1 MNATM
6 IEAAS
11 KISNGTFTVQNRVT
25 GEHRTFRI
33 RTQKEDATFAPGK
46 RVVSLMTGS
55 DNETAYTNFA
65 FVTEDGIAVW
75 SSKRS
80 TGGYTA
86 YAALLWSL
94 AVDGGFSQY
103 AEKYSLTASKKCI
116 RCNRKL
122 TTPESLAAGIG
133 PECAG
138 RTSRRNVETAV
149 EFTAPVYAT
158 DLAQDETPRFVAERV
173 CGFEECDGEPCTRPD
188 AAHAEYRQT
197 EMIEADHR

>member
-1 MNATM
+1 MTNDTM
-6 IEAAS
+6 VIEAAS

-33 RTQKEDATFAPGK
+33 RTQKEDASFAPGK
-46 RVVSLMTGS
+46 RTVALMTGS
-55 DNETAYTNFA
+55 DNESSYTGFA
-65 FVTEDGIAVW
+65 FVTEDGLAVW

-80 TGGYTA
+80 TGGYVA

-94 AVDGGFSQY
+94 AVDGAFSQY

-122 TTPESLAAGIG
+122 TTPESLASGIG

-138 RTSRRNVETAV
+138 RIARRNAQTAV

-158 DLAQDETPRFVAERV
+158 DLAAPELQT
-173 CGFEECDGEPCTRPD
+173 CGFEECDGEPCTRP
-188 AAHAEYRQT
+188 AADHAEFRD
-197 EMIEADHR
+197 AHRAE

>member
-1 MNATM
+1 MKMTNANTL
-6 IEAAS
+6 EAAA
-11 KISNGTFTVQNRVT
+11 KISNGTFTVQNRLT

-33 RTQKEDATFAPGK
+33 RTQKEDASFAPGK
-46 RVVSLMTGS
+46 RVVALLTGN
-55 DNETAYTNFA
+55 DNETAYTGFG

-80 TGGYTA
+80 AGGYTA

-94 AVDGGFSQY
+94 AVDSCFSQY

-138 RTSRRNVETAV
+138 RESRRNTQTAV
-149 EFTAPVYAT
+149 EFTQPVYAT
-158 DLAQDETPRFVAERV
+158 DLAAPEIR
-173 CGFEECDGEPCTRPD
+173 
-188 AAHAEYRQT
+188 
-197 EMIEADHR
+197 

>member
-1 MNATM
+1 MTNV

-11 KISNGTFTVQNRVT
+11 KIFNGTFTVQNRLT

-33 RTQKEDATFAPGK
+33 RTQKDDASFAPGK
-46 RVVSLMTGS
+46 RVVALMTGS
-55 DNETAYTNFA
+55 DNETSYTGFA
-65 FVTEDGIAVW
+65 FVTEDGLAVW
-75 SSKRS
+75 NSKR
-80 TGGYTA
+80 TAGGYVA

-103 AEKYSLTASKKCI
+103 ADKYSLTASKKCI

-138 RTSRRNVETAV
+138 RSSRKNTQTAV

-158 DLAQDETPRFVAERV
+158 DLAAPETVTERI

-188 AAHAEYRQT
+188 SAHH
-197 EMIEADHR
+197 AD